1 MANDERRKMSWREI
15 DKSRD
20 GSSSRSGSGSSRGSD
35 RGSSGP
41 RTGFGGGAEEQRQ
54 KQYRAALEQA
64 FAKGELGKLAD
75 KLNLLGRGAPA
86 EEVRPA
92 PVSAP
97 ASGPASGGT
106 ASSAATSAGAGEA
119 DDAGK
124 RTTKRKPAD
133 EKQTLQRKV
142 LESASRH
149 ETSKAAEKYL
159 ARFPL
164 PDDHEFLEHLLD
176 HEQEGRIKQALTRIA
191 ELIDNRHPPKR
202 TRALIGKL
210 RYLTETTSDGEI
222 RETAQTLLSRLQ

>member
-20 GSSSRSGSGSSRGSD
+20 GSSSRSGSGSSRGGE

-92 PVSAP
+92 AVPAP
-97 ASGPASGGT
+97 ASGPASV
-106 ASSAATSAGAGEA
+106 AAATGAAAGEA
-119 DDAGK
+119 EDAGK

-176 HEQEGRIKQALTRIA
+176 HEQDGRIKQALTRIV